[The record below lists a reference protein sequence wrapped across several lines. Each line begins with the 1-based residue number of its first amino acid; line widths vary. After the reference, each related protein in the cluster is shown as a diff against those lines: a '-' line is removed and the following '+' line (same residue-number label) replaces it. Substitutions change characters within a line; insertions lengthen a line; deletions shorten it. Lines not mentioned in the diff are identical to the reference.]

1 MDLVVKEPLA
11 MFGTHPSLT
20 GRVGEVV
27 LGKKSGKASITYNL
41 EQMGIT
47 GTDDESIAE
56 MLKQV
61 KDKGIEKRGLLSPDE
76 FREIVDGV
84 LAVRK

>member
-1 MDLVVKEPLA
+1 
-11 MFGTHPSLT
+11 MFGTHPALT
-20 GRVGEVV
+20 GRRGEVV

-41 EQMGIT
+41 EQMGIIGT
-47 GTDDESIAE
+47 GDEAIAE

-61 KDKGIEKRGLLSPDE
+61 KDKGIEKRGLLSADE
-76 FREIVDGV
+76 FKEIADGV